1 MYSYKELQSLVNKQI
16 NKIDFIKEPRQL
28 YDPIKFILSLGGK
41 RIRPVFVLMACN
53 LFSDDIDKAIN
64 AALALEIFHNF
75 TLLHDDIMDNSSL
88 RRNKPTVHTKW
99 NFNVAILSGDAMSI
113 IAYKF
118 ITKTKSGNLTDVL
131 NIFNTTALQ
140 VCEGQQYDMDFEAEE
155 LVTEADY
162 LKMIELKT
170 AVLIAASLKIGA
182 LISDASQKDA
192 QLLYLFGIN
201 IGLAFQIQDDFLDVY
216 GDTNIFGK
224 KIGNDIITN
233 KKTYLL
239 IKAFELAKGADYK
252 ELYNQIFTKNRPS
265 EEKIKS
271 VISIYNKLGIKKI
284 VQNKIVEYFNEA
296 FIYFEKIS
304 VNSERKQE
312 LSSFIKSTLINRVK

>member
-1 MYSYKELQSLVNKQI
+1 MYSYKDLQELVNKQI
-16 NKIDFIKEPRQL
+16 NNENFVKEPRQL
-28 YDPIKFILSLGGK
+28 YEPIKYILSLGGK

-99 NFNVAILSGDAMSI
+99 NSNVAILSGDAMSI
-113 IAYKF
+113 IAYQF
-118 ITKTKSGNLTDVL
+118 ITKTNSNNFFEVLDV
-131 NIFNTTALQ
+131 FNTTALQ
-140 VCEGQQYDMDFEAEE
+140 VCEGQQYDMNFEDKKP
-155 LVTEADY
+155 VSEANY

-182 LISDASQKDA
+182 LIGGASHKDA
-192 QLLYLFGIN
+192 QFLYLFGIN
-201 IGLAFQIQDDFLDVY
+201 LGLAFQIQDDFLDVY
-216 GDTNIFGK
+216 GDTKVFGK

-239 IKAFELAKGADYK
+239 IKAVELAKSADYK
-252 ELYNQIFTKNRPS
+252 ELYNQFFTKNCPS
-265 EEKIKS
+265 EKKIKS
-271 VISIYNKLGIKKI
+271 VISIYNRLGIKKI
-284 VQNKIVEYFNEA
+284 AQNKIVEYFNLA
-296 FIYFEKIS
+296 FTYLDKVS

-312 LSSFIKSTLINRVK
+312 LSSFIKTTLINRVK